1 MTSAFFQRT
10 RQGVAEEVE
19 RRVEGE
25 GKGDREETWAPF
37 VCAADVRP
45 LSMICQKKKR
55 KEQNPLV
62 KKNRRLLPVGRQ
74 IDECIRLNERK
85 KGSCP
90 VERRTAFSN
99 RCFDQM
105 T

>member
-10 RQGVAEEVE
+10 RQGVAEDVE
-19 RRVEGE
+19 RREE

-62 KKNRRLLPVGRQ
+62 KKTEGCFLLAGKLMNASV
-74 IDECIRLNERK
+74 
-85 KGSCP
+85 
-90 VERRTAFSN
+90 
-99 RCFDQM
+99 
-105 T
+105 